1 MQCVC
6 RTQSCCIDSAV
17 FTLYSHPAERQPES
31 MWGSFIQRLA
41 RKPRHVERLNSPS
54 FSSCSFS
61 LPVSSLF
68 FLFSFS
74 YYPSF
79 LFFPPLSYYSL
90 PPALLFSPLVLLCS
104 VLLILSLLLC
114 SSVLPLTFYLLS
126 FISSHSDVCHAIP
139 CTACLPPSLPPHHP
153 FTPLFTPFFSHVTSM
168 QPVLL
173 HNQSLSCVYFCHHS
187 TTYWWKVEMG
197 SWCSCIVFALVVT
210 TFVSL

>member
-41 RKPRHVERLNSPS
+41 RKPRHVERLNSAS

-79 LFFPPLSYYSL
+79 LFFPPLSCYSL
-90 PPALLFSPLVLLCS
+90 PPPPLLFSPLVLLCS

-139 CTACLPPSLPPHHP
+139 CTACLPPSSSPFHSPLHSLLLSCNIHATGAVTQSVVVLRLFLPPQHH
-153 FTPLFTPFFSHVTSM
+153 LLVESWNGEWCNCV
-168 QPVLL
+168 VL
-173 HNQSLSCVYFCHHS
+173 
-187 TTYWWKVEMG
+187 
-197 SWCSCIVFALVVT
+197 ALVVT